1 MSRARRLQALR
12 WGSLALGVVLFL
24 GALSYVGFDSALAN
38 VGQLGLALPLA
49 FLFSGLWH
57 VVRTCAWARC
67 FPKQRQ
73 VGFLRLARV
82 RLYAEAFSYLTLR
95 GIAGEP
101 LKVLLLADSIDPR
114 EVTAALALERIAY
127 LVGTTLIVGAASLLA
142 IALVPLSAGW
152 LRVFI
157 AFAIASVTI
166 GALTAAVVTGRGI
179 NYVQN
184 LLHRLDRAAGTSFS
198 ASAVGRFLIA
208 VERQMLELVR
218 GNARRLAFLAVATIC
233 AFGCMALEA
242 WVLLA
247 AAGVPITGTDALAVE
262 SFTRVTSFATAFIPA
277 NLGALEASSLAAV
290 TAIGGLGGGAALAL
304 GRRLRGLFWAAIGLA
319 IYPRQKAVATVN
331 DQLAPAAAQLR
342 PPTLIYVPQDDGVKV
357 PPTAHLAG
365 LPITE
370 RVLRAATRAGYTR
383 IIVWTPAAGGSAD
396 VTGLRRLASSIG
408 ANIRVAVTDAE
419 WQAATA
425 PLHASDPVTAIG
437 AGTVVSPALLEDA
450 RSIVPAADQV
460 VDVPAGPE
468 WPESGVLRLQA
479 ADAVDRERLAGELHA
494 RRVRAL
500 ARPSG
505 EDVSHGRAQLA
516 LRVTNQDELRA
527 AELTIRRSIYKSTDA
542 KLARFNRRM
551 SLPIS
556 LLLIRTPITANQISV
571 VLVALGLYS
580 GWLFS
585 LGHYWTG
592 VFGGMISLAA
602 SILDGSDGEI
612 ARLKYQES
620 ALGCWI
626 ETFGDYWYYVATF
639 IGLTAGAIRQTGW
652 EVFYWLGVI
661 ALTGTLLSF
670 LLLVWLRSRITAGRP
685 EKLHAIARARF
696 KAHPTWWSRVVWRV
710 SFVATRAA
718 MPYGIL
724 ALALVYALPGVVIL
738 AAIGANVYWIS
749 LVLKL
754 RQLLDDQQD
763 AVA

>member
-1 MSRARRLQALR
+1 MSRTRRSQALR
-12 WGSLALGVVLFL
+12 WGSLALGVVLFT
-24 GALSYVGFDSALAN
+24 GALYYIGFRSALAI
-38 VGQLGLALPLA
+38 VRQLGVALPLA

-57 VVRTCAWARC
+57 VARTCAWARC
-67 FPKQRQ
+67 LPQQRQ
-73 VGFLRLARV
+73 VRFLRLARV

-101 LKVLLLADSIDPR
+101 LKVLLLAEIDPR

-142 IALVPLSAGW
+142 IVLVPLTSGW
-152 LRVFI
+152 LHVFI
-157 AFAIASVTI
+157 AFAIASCTI
-166 GALTAAVVTGRGI
+166 GALTAGVITGRGI
-179 NYVQN
+179 YVHN
-184 LLHRLDRAAGTSFS
+184 LLRRLDRAADTAFA

-218 GNARRLAFLAVATIC
+218 GTPRRLAFLAVATIC

-247 AAGVPITGTDALAVE
+247 AWGAPITGTDALAVE

-290 TAIGGLGGGAALAL
+290 TAVGGLGGGAALAL
-304 GRRLRGLFWAAIGLA
+304 GRRLRGLFWVAVGLA
-319 IYPRQKAVATVN
+319 ICPRQSVNAPVN
-331 DQLAPAAAQLR
+331 DQPAPGAAQLW
-342 PPTLIYVPQDDGVKV
+342 PPTLICVLQDDGVEV
-357 PPTAHLAG
+357 SPTARLAG
-365 LPITE
+365 LPISE
-370 RVLRAATRAGYTR
+370 RVLRSATRAGYTR
-383 IIVWTPAAGGSAD
+383 IIVWAPATGGCAD
-396 VTGLRRLASSIG
+396 VNGLQRLASSIG
-408 ANIRVAVTDAE
+408 ANIRVAVTESE

-425 PLHASDPVTAIG
+425 QLHASDPVTTIG
-437 AGTVVSPALLEDA
+437 AGTVVSPALLEAA
-450 RSIVPAADQV
+450 RSIVPAAGQV
-460 VDVPAGPE
+460 LDVPAGPA

-479 ADAVDRERLAGELHA
+479 ADAVDRGRLAGELRA

-500 ARPSG
+500 ARPFG

-516 LRVTNQDELRA
+516 VRVTNQDELRA

-571 VLVALGLYS
+571 VLVALGMYS

-592 VFGGMISLAA
+592 VFAGAISLAG

-620 ALGCWI
+620 TLGCWI
-626 ETFGDYWYYVATF
+626 ETFGDYSYYVATF
-639 IGLTAGAIRQTGW
+639 IGLTAGAVRQTGW
-652 EVFYWLGVI
+652 DLFYWLGVI

-670 LLLVWLRSRITAGRP
+670 VLLVWLRSRITAGKP
-685 EKLHAIARARF
+685 EKLHAIARVRF

-724 ALALVYALPGVVIL
+724 ALALVYALPGVVVL
-738 AAIGANVYWIS
+738 AAVGANVYWIS

-754 RQLLDDQQD
+754 PHLLNEQQD
-763 AVA
+763 AVAA